1 MIVIKLGGSV
11 ITYKNKE
18 NAFNARMTK
27 RLAKEIVEAGKKV
40 IIVHGAGSFGHPQA
54 KEYELHKGF
63 VDKERQI
70 KGIALTHA
78 SVRKLN
84 MKILDVFIS
93 MGINAVSLPPFPS
106 INKSFL
112 ENVKKIADAGL
123 TPVTFGDVML
133 EQDVSIISGDKL
145 MELIAM
151 HIKAERAIFVTDVD
165 GIFADIKKSS
175 SLLKKCTSDELQNA
189 LVKGSKAIDVTS
201 GMAGK
206 VKSIKR
212 IAYSGVE
219 VHIINGKKPGRLFNA
234 IKGKRVGTMVV
245 PK

>member
-18 NAFNARMTK
+18 NSFNARVTK
-27 RLAKEIVEAGKKV
+27 RLAKEIVKAGKKV

-63 VDKERQI
+63 IDKERQI
-70 KGIALTHA
+70 KGISLTHV

-93 MGINAVSLPPFPS
+93 TGINAVSLPPFPS
-106 INKSFL
+106 INEIFL
-112 ENVKKIADAGL
+112 ENVKNIANIGL

-133 EQDVSIISGDKL
+133 DSNVSIISGDKL

-165 GIFADIKKSS
+165 GIYADIKKRS
-175 SLLKKCTSDELQNA
+175 SLIRVCTPAELGNA
-189 LVKGSKAIDVTS
+189 LVKESRATDVTS

-212 IAYSGVE
+212 MAHSGVE
-219 VHIINGKKPGRLFNA
+219 VHIINGRKPGRLFDA
-234 IKGKRVGTMVV
+234 IKGKGVGTVV
-245 PK
+245 IPK